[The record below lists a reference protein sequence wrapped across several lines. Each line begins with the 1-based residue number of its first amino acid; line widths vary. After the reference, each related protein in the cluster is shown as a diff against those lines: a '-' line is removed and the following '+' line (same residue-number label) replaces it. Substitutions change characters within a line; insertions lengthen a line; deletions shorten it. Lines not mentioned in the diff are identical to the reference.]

1 MLLAKYAFWR
11 LKISSYICAWCAAC
25 VRSNGVA
32 ICVVSFMHKRYWLGC
47 CTAFVLPNC
56 IEDSVRSGWLL
67 ARPAHA
73 VISVP
78 EISLLQTPPTHP
90 FHHWSLEPTGFFR
103 INPPLGIPHF
113 SL

>member
-25 VRSNGVA
+25 VRRNGVS

-78 EISLLQTPPTHP
+78 EISLLYMQQLYVKMRYS
-90 FHHWSLEPTGFFR
+90 FGA
-103 INPPLGIPHF
+103 
-113 SL
+113 